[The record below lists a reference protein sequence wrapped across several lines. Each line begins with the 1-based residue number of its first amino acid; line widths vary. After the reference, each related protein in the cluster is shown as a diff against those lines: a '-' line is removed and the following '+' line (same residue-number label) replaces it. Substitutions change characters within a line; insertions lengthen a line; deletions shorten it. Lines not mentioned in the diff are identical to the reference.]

1 MKHSLVL
8 ICPIDAVAE
17 ANLFLGDLGWPG
29 KNFTVPLT
37 DGPQSK
43 ITHMGL
49 RATVETGFL
58 QVLMERLSA
67 DPALQDRLISD
78 ARDDPQ
84 RHGHF
89 HACLLDRGLQ
99 LAESVAG

>member
-8 ICPIDAVAE
+8 ICPTDAVAE
-17 ANLFLGDLGWPG
+17 ADLLLGDLGWPG

-37 DGPQSK
+37 EGPQSK
-43 ITHMGL
+43 VTHMGL
-49 RATVETGFL
+49 RATVDMGFL
-58 QVLMERLSA
+58 QALMERLSD

-78 ARDDPQ
+78 ARDDPE

-89 HACLLDRGLQ
+89 RACLQDKGLQ
-99 LAESVAG
+99 LAESIAG